1 MPLTLFACITFA
13 IVSFPHVGENTFAT
27 ATFALCISAIVI
39 GLFRQI
45 YINIVRKHYR
55 VYFQYLSK
63 KLSLIPLVIYTC
75 IGCTLLYGQYLSP
88 EARRTNIDKYLMTI
102 EAQGSIFDECQFMIP
117 LYLKN
122 QLNSIGQS
130 PRPIKGRGLQLTHE
144 VLASYKSMLLHCALQ
159 ITHTRGT
166 ACLWSHRRD
175 IDKARFFISARMYR
189 AETDLVLF
197 TWSEPWIGI
206 SGHIHRS
213 KCVYVHCTDTVIV

>member
-88 EARRTNIDKYLMTI
+88 EARRTNIDKYLMAI

-122 QLNSIGQS
+122 QLNSIG
-130 PRPIKGRGLQLTHE
+130 E
-144 VLASYKSMLLHCALQ
+144 VLASFDGLIETYSGMDKENTEETSQFQASVKELKSTVEYNRSNFEILAKRVHLCEIMLLVLVVLRFILYSC
-159 ITHTRGT
+159 RG
-166 ACLWSHRRD
+166 
-175 IDKARFFISARMYR
+175 F
-189 AETDLVLF
+189 
-197 TWSEPWIGI
+197 
-206 SGHIHRS
+206 
-213 KCVYVHCTDTVIV
+213 VH